1 MKQSTVNNILEAI
14 QNFLLIFAHDENLVL
29 YYDRLAKKCEALP
42 ECDIYDDR
50 EDAILRA
57 KILADDK
64 NQYVEIPQTSR
75 FDTFNLMEKFANNKG
90 NINLIEALFSKHPM
104 AQFNFQVEAEGLK
117 DEWEMFVNDL
127 EERDLKEWAIY
138 WNIIDCSDYN

>member
-1 MKQSTVNNILEAI
+1 
-14 QNFLLIFAHDENLVL
+14 
-29 YYDRLAKKCEALP
+29 
-42 ECDIYDDR
+42 
-50 EDAILRA
+50 
-57 KILADDK
+57 
-64 NQYVEIPQTSR
+64 
-75 FDTFNLMEKFANNKG
+75 
-90 NINLIEALFSKHPM
+90 M